1 MNGDPLAR
9 LRPLHLP
16 DPVGWWPPA
25 PLWWFL
31 AAVALLALVS
41 GARAA
46 LARVRRGAYRRA
58 ARRELAQALRLAQVS
73 GDCAAFLAQA
83 SAILRRA
90 ALCRY
95 PRATV
100 ASLHGDAW
108 LRFLD
113 ESAAMSAFRT
123 GAGRI
128 FGSGT
133 YRPEPSCDPDEVARI
148 CSEWLRR
155 HR

>member
-1 MNGDPLAR
+1 VNADPLAQ

-25 PLWWFL
+25 PLWWVL
-31 AAVALLALVS
+31 TAVALLALVVA
-41 GARAA
+41 GRAV
-46 LARVRRGAYRRA
+46 LARIRRGGYRRA
-58 ARRELAQALRLAQVS
+58 ARRELAEALRLAQQS
-73 GDCAAFLAQA
+73 GDAAAFLAQA

-113 ESAAMSAFRT
+113 ESAAMDAFRA
-123 GAGRI
+123 GAGQPL
-128 FGSGT
+128 GAGA
-133 YRPEPSCDPDEVARI
+133 YMPAPSCNPDEVAAL